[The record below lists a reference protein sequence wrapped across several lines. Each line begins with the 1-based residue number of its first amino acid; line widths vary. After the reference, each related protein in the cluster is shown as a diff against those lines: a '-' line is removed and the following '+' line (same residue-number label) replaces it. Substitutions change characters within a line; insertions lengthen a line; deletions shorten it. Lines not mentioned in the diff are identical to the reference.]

1 MNSINNV
8 PAWNSSPQTRADAVL
23 GFLSEAG
30 GADASTTAKLL
41 CNKATYLF
49 MRATSR
55 APRRGWHTS
64 ARHWYRYP
72 FSLFGEVL
80 WSRQLGAWF
89 RAENEAA
96 MESMLHEDSYEPV
109 DWVAPNE
116 GDIVLDV
123 GAFVGWH
130 TIRAARL
137 VGLSGRV
144 ISLEP
149 DIINRRQ
156 LEANLTL
163 NKIAN
168 CTVVPLGAWSTP
180 HDNLGW
186 YTEKSP
192 DCCRI
197 DVSKSPSSEGIR
209 ATTVDNLVAETGLNR
224 VNWIKMD
231 IEGGEVEALK
241 GAAKTMRDH
250 RPSVFVELH
259 DTVQPV
265 RDLLRQYGYYIKR
278 EAFDASPEPHGW
290 FVAHS
295 L

>member
-1 MNSINNV
+1 
-8 PAWNSSPQTRADAVL
+8 
-23 GFLSEAG
+23 
-30 GADASTTAKLL
+30 
-41 CNKATYLF
+41 
-49 MRATSR
+49 
-55 APRRGWHTS
+55 
-64 ARHWYRYP
+64 
-72 FSLFGEVL
+72 
-80 WSRQLGAWF
+80 
-89 RAENEAA
+89 
-96 MESMLHEDSYEPV
+96 
-109 DWVAPNE
+109 
-116 GDIVLDV
+116 
-123 GAFVGWH
+123 
-130 TIRAARL
+130 
-137 VGLSGRV
+137 
-144 ISLEP
+144 LEP

-197 DVSKSPSSEGIR
+197 DVSKSSSSEGIR
-209 ATTVDNLVAETGLNR
+209 ATTVDDLVAETGLNR

-265 RDLLRQYGYYIKR
+265 RDLLRQYGYCIKR